1 MNFYSDVLPPAE
13 RATGYATV
21 LRNFF
26 CSQEADADVLVE
38 ARAPETFSARLERL
52 RIGRLPGTVHASNSP
67 HCLRVGPR
75 AAAGELLDFYF
86 VSQGRIS
93 FTGDRGRIDLSA
105 GDMAILSA
113 NTAFEARSEC
123 YEMLALD
130 IRPELL
136 RIPEAERRRCI
147 VWKIG
152 GESVLA
158 TCLGA
163 MLRATLGRHAELA
176 AGESAILQTSLID
189 AIVYLAA
196 QCREPGHSTR
206 HQDKL
211 REVKAMALHGLSI
224 PEMTPERLAQEAGVS
239 LRTLHRLFNQSGT
252 TVSGWLRETRLERC
266 WRDLSDPA
274 HRSSTVAAVA
284 FGWGFGDLRTFN
296 RAFAARYG
304 ITPSAAR
311 RRLKLVTAEDPPRV
325 KDRDV
330 PAP

>member
-26 CSQEADADVLVE
+26 CGLEADADVHVE
-38 ARAPETFSARLERL
+38 ATAPEAFSARLERV
-52 RIGRLPGTVHASNSP
+52 RIGRLPGTLHASNSP

-93 FTGDRGRIDLSA
+93 FTGDQGTIDLAA

-113 NTAFEARSEC
+113 NSAFEARSEC

-130 IRPELL
+130 IHPELL
-136 RIPEAERRRCI
+136 RIPEAERGRRI

-152 GESVLA
+152 GESALA

-163 MLRATLGRHAELA
+163 MLRATLRRHTELA
-176 AGESAILQTSLID
+176 VGESAILQTSLID

-196 QCREPGHSTR
+196 QCCEPARCVR
-206 HQDKL
+206 HHDKL
-211 REVKAMALHGLSI
+211 REIKALALQGLSM
-224 PEMTPERLAQEAGVS
+224 PGLTPERLAQEAGVS
-239 LRTLHRLFNQSGT
+239 LRTLHRLFSQSGT
-252 TVSGWLRETRLERC
+252 TASGWLREARLERC
-266 WRDLSDPA
+266 WRDLGDPA
-274 HRSSTVAAVA
+274 HTSSTVAAVA

-296 RAFAARYG
+296 RAFTARYG
-304 ITPSAAR
+304 MTPSAIR
-311 RRLKLVTAEDPPRV
+311 RRLNP
-325 KDRDV
+325 RDV
-330 PAP
+330 PAPSSGNLY

>member
-13 RATGYATV
+13 RASGYATV
-21 LRNFF
+21 LRDFF
-26 CSQEADADVLVE
+26 CSLEADVDVHVVST
-38 ARAPETFSARLERL
+38 APEAFRARLERL

-93 FTGDRGRIDLSA
+93 FTGDPGTIDLAA

-113 NTAFEARSEC
+113 NNAFEARSEC

-136 RIPEAERRRCI
+136 RIPEAERRRHI

-152 GESVLA
+152 GESALA
-158 TCLGA
+158 TCFGA
-163 MLRATLGRHAELA
+163 MLRATLGRHVELSV
-176 AGESAILQTSLID
+176 GESAILQTSLID

-196 QCREPGHSTR
+196 QCREPDPSTR
-206 HQDKL
+206 YQDKL
-211 REVKAMALHGLSI
+211 REVKSLALQGLSI

-239 LRTLHRLFNQSGT
+239 LRTLHRLFSQSGT
-252 TVSGWLRETRLERC
+252 TVSVWLREARLERC
-266 WRDLSDPA
+266 WRDLRDPER
-274 HRSSTVAAVA
+274 RSSTVAAVA

-296 RAFAARYG
+296 RAFTARYG
-304 ITPSAAR
+304 MTPSEAR
-311 RRLKLVTAEDPPRV
+311 RRLKLVTGG
-325 KDRDV
+325 
-330 PAP
+330 